1 MTALGYREI
10 ELADYPRRGHLEFY
24 RRYPNP
30 FWSVTFELDA
40 SEVRRRARHERVS
53 TYASL
58 VWAFHR
64 ALVELEA
71 FRVRLLGD
79 RLVLFETLRPGLTVP
94 APGGLFNFSELDWHP
109 DFHEFHRAAG
119 PAITEASARE
129 RLDTAAGS
137 RPDFAYYTAL
147 PQVPFT
153 GFTHAPLADPLAGQ
167 PEVAF
172 GRFREAGER
181 TFVPVGLQVN
191 HVYIDGAAVGELV
204 EAAGRSFVRVDHSA
218 S

>member
-1 MTALGYREI
+1 MSRDRFREV
-10 ELADYPRRGHLEFY
+10 ERDEYPRRAHLEFY
-24 RRYPNP
+24 SRYPNP

-40 SEVRRRARHERVS
+40 TAVRRRAQSERVS

-64 ALVELEA
+64 AVLEIEA
-71 FRVRLLGD
+71 FRYRLLGE

-94 APGGLFNFSELDWHP
+94 APGGLFNFSELDWHA
-109 DFHEFHRAAG
+109 DFHDFHRAAA
-119 PAITEASARE
+119 PAIAEASARG
-129 RLDTAAGS
+129 RLDTGAGGG
-137 RPDFAYYTAL
+137 PDFAYYTAL
-147 PQVPFT
+147 PKVPFT

-172 GRFREAGER
+172 GRFREDGER

-191 HVYIDGAAVGELV
+191 HVYIDGAAVGHLV
-204 EAAGRSFVRVDHSA
+204 EAAARSFQL
-218 S
+218 